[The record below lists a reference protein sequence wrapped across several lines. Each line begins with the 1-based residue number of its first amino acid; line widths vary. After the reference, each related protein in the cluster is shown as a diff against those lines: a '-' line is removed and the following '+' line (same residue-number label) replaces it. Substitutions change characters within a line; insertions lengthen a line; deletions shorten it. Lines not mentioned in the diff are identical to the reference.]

1 MRVTSFASSSV
12 CLLGIFGL
20 GLLLTGCSQSSEPAR
35 SLPIE
40 QQWQLQPGD
49 TIGGYPVVGGLG
61 DISIELSG
69 DSVYA
74 PTDGRVQPIE
84 SNSICVVFD
93 APEIPAYLFRLC
105 GIRNP
110 KLGEVQ
116 QGEAIGK
123 ADDLQ
128 FAALRRQPNGKW
140 AMVEPSRQIL
150 EQTLKPS

>member
-1 MRVTSFASSSV
+1 MRATSFVCSSV
-12 CLLGIFGL
+12 WLLGFL
-20 GLLLTGCSQSSEPAR
+20 GGCSQPIEPDR

-40 QQWQLQPGD
+40 QQWQLQPGS
-49 TIGGYPVVGGLG
+49 TIAGRQVAGGLG
-61 DISIELSG
+61 DISIELNG
-69 DSVYA
+69 DRVYA
-74 PTDGRVQPIE
+74 PADGRVQPVKT
-84 SNSICVVFD
+84 NPICVVFE

-116 QGEAIGK
+116 QGEAIGR

-128 FAALRRQPNGKW
+128 FAALRRQPDGKW